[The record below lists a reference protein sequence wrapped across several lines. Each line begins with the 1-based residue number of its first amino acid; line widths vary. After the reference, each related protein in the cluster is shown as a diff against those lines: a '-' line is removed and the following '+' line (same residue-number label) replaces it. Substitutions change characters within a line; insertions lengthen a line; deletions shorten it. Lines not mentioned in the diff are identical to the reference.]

1 MRRNGGFRW
10 QTNRF
15 VVLGHVFLALFVL
28 AVAVSVSLTLYQ
40 DRQTLLALQVQRAKA
55 NALVFEDQISQT
67 FQAIE
72 NTVRSIPEF
81 TPSDLEG
88 KASSDVQA
96 LLKRLQHGQP
106 ALRSLSLMQG
116 GVVVQST
123 HPGNVGVSPEGLNLV
138 PDERPDATTARLR
151 VGRNW
156 IGRDFHQGHGAQ
168 GLASDRN
175 DRPYLLPL
183 SLRLTQGARPV
194 SVLVGVNPDYFLGR
208 QQRFSD
214 SQTDRFQLVR
224 IDGAVLLDTADAAI
238 GAAFPYPDI
247 VERARK
253 DEIGVEQSAHIL
265 SFRSSAKYPF
275 FVAVHVDQERILES
289 WRHKA
294 MVVGGV
300 TGCVLLLV
308 AASASALLRR
318 IHHAEI
324 AHRQER
330 ELAHAT
336 MERDLEARIAQRT
349 QELTESKRSLEH
361 TLSHLRDTQSQL
373 IQSEKLA
380 TLGQIVANVAHEI
393 NTPIG
398 AVKSSG
404 ESISVA
410 LNQVLAGFPALVLS
424 LDEATRNL
432 FFALVT
438 EVRKPAEPL
447 STREERALN
456 RAVRA
461 ELEAAD
467 MPDAQTKADWLLGL
481 KVRQQPMRFA
491 ALLQHP
497 RAGDFFE
504 MANQIAT
511 IIHSA
516 DNINLAVERVAK
528 IIFALKSFSH
538 TDASGEFQPV
548 DLKAG
553 METVLTIYSNQI
565 KQGVEVTRE
574 YGNLGLVECL
584 PDELNQVWTNLIHNA
599 LQAMNNQGK
608 LLIAMQ
614 AQDHGVRVSIT
625 DNGPGISPDIQT
637 RIFDPFFTT
646 KPVGEGS
653 GLGLDI
659 ARKIVDKHHGRLEL
673 HSEVGVGT
681 TFSVW
686 LPLQQAT

>member
-1 MRRNGGFRW
+1 MTSATPAQSQHHRRYLLWLSVGTVVMALAMGGLLVFQLAQKKAIQQASTLRSDSI
-10 QTNRF
+10 TALVFGVEREFLRF
-15 VVLGHVFLALFVL
+15 
-28 AVAVSVSLTLYQ
+28 
-40 DRQTLLALQVQRAKA
+40 RQTLDQAMYNPDALEADAITLRYDILLSRIELLRGGPSAEVLANKPQFVALMEKLTALIESTDEVMQHGVLDRSQVVALLAQY
-55 NALVFEDQISQT
+55 NALG
-67 FQAIE
+67 
-72 NTVRSIPEF
+72 P
-81 TPSDLEG
+81 
-88 KASSDVQA
+88 DVQ
-96 LLKRLQHGQP
+96 K
-106 ALRSLSLMQG
+106 LSLVANSEVSELLELQSKTMLEQNQL
-116 GVVVQST
+116 VV
-123 HPGNVGVSPEGLNLV
+123 E
-138 PDERPDATTARLR
+138 
-151 VGRNW
+151 
-156 IGRDFHQGHGAQ
+156 
-168 GLASDRN
+168 LAS
-175 DRPYLLPL
+175 L
-183 SLRLTQGARPV
+183 
-194 SVLVGVNPDYFLGR
+194 
-208 QQRFSD
+208 
-214 SQTDRFQLVR
+214 QL
-224 IDGAVLLDTADAAI
+224 
-238 GAAFPYPDI
+238 
-247 VERARK
+247 
-253 DEIGVEQSAHIL
+253 
-265 SFRSSAKYPF
+265 
-275 FVAVHVDQERILES
+275 
-289 WRHKA
+289 
-294 MVVGGV
+294 
-300 TGCVLLLV
+300 VLLLI
-308 AASASALLRR
+308 AASALAVRQRR
-318 IHHAEI
+318 QHV
-324 AHRQER
+324 ER
-330 ELAHAT
+330 EAL
-336 MERDLEARIAQRT
+336 ERLTVELRAAEQRALVANQGLEEKVRDRT
-349 QELTESKRSLEH
+349 KELSGTLEN
-361 TLSHLRDTQSQL
+361 LKSAQSQL

-410 LNQVLAGFPALVLS
+410 LNRVLAGFPALVLS

-467 MPDAQTKADWLLGL
+467 IPDAQTKADWLLGL
-481 KVRQQPMRFA
+481 KVRQLPMRFA

-497 RAGDFFE
+497 RAEAIFE

-574 YGNLGLVECL
+574 YGDVGLVECL

-608 LLIAMQ
+608 LQIAMQ

-625 DNGPGISPDIQT
+625 DNGPGIPLDIQT

>member
-1 MRRNGGFRW
+1 
-10 QTNRF
+10 
-15 VVLGHVFLALFVL
+15 
-28 AVAVSVSLTLYQ
+28 
-40 DRQTLLALQVQRAKA
+40 
-55 NALVFEDQISQT
+55 
-67 FQAIE
+67 
-72 NTVRSIPEF
+72 
-81 TPSDLEG
+81 
-88 KASSDVQA
+88 
-96 LLKRLQHGQP
+96 
-106 ALRSLSLMQG
+106 
-116 GVVVQST
+116 
-123 HPGNVGVSPEGLNLV
+123 
-138 PDERPDATTARLR
+138 
-151 VGRNW
+151 
-156 IGRDFHQGHGAQ
+156 
-168 GLASDRN
+168 
-175 DRPYLLPL
+175 
-183 SLRLTQGARPV
+183 
-194 SVLVGVNPDYFLGR
+194 
-208 QQRFSD
+208 
-214 SQTDRFQLVR
+214 
-224 IDGAVLLDTADAAI
+224 
-238 GAAFPYPDI
+238 
-247 VERARK
+247 
-253 DEIGVEQSAHIL
+253 
-265 SFRSSAKYPF
+265 
-275 FVAVHVDQERILES
+275 
-289 WRHKA
+289 
-294 MVVGGV
+294 
-300 TGCVLLLV
+300 
-308 AASASALLRR
+308 
-318 IHHAEI
+318 
-324 AHRQER
+324 
-330 ELAHAT
+330 
-336 MERDLEARIAQRT
+336 
-349 QELTESKRSLEH
+349 
-361 TLSHLRDTQSQL
+361 
-373 IQSEKLA
+373 
-380 TLGQIVANVAHEI
+380 
-393 NTPIG
+393 
-398 AVKSSG
+398 
-404 ESISVA
+404 
-410 LNQVLAGFPALVLS
+410 
-424 LDEATRNL
+424 
-432 FFALVT
+432 VT

-467 MPDAQTKADWLLGL
+467 IPDAQTKADWLLGL

-497 RAGDFFE
+497 RAGDIFE

-528 IIFALKSFSH
+528 IIFALKSFAH

-574 YGNLGLVECL
+574 YGDVGPVECL

-608 LLIAMQ
+608 LQIAVQ

-625 DNGPGISPDIQT
+625 DNGPGIPLDIQT

>member
-1 MRRNGGFRW
+1 MSRVQALWWAVSPARSIR
-10 QTNRF
+10 TRL
-15 VVLGHVFLALFVL
+15 VLIVL
-28 AVAVSVSLTLYQ
+28 AVE
-40 DRQTLLALQVQRAKA
+40 
-55 NALVFEDQISQT
+55 VFT
-67 FQAIE
+67 
-72 NTVRSIPEF
+72 
-81 TPSDLEG
+81 
-88 KASSDVQA
+88 
-96 LLKRLQHGQP
+96 
-106 ALRSLSLMQG
+106 LSLMTLNDLRLLTVSMTSQAEQYVEG
-116 GVVVQST
+116 QAPVLSAAVLAPLLQRDYATIQSILDEGRGHASLIYLAVRNSEGVEIAAS
-123 HPGNVGVSPEGLNLV
+123 GVPPETAANAAGRLVLSPFGPRGTRYDVSIPIEMWANRLGSLHIGLDIRNIWQAVDQFLVEGLQILLLGLV
-138 PDERPDATTARLR
+138 VSTCLLLGLLHMTVTRHMTA
-151 VGRNW
+151 
-156 IGRDFHQGHGAQ
+156 
-168 GLASDRN
+168 
-175 DRPYLLPL
+175 
-183 SLRLTQGARPV
+183 LTQGINELERGNYQHRFTRQSADELGALATALNYMSGSV
-194 SVLVGVNPDYFLGR
+194 SQAFETLR
-208 QQRFSD
+208 QSK
-214 SQTDRFQLVR
+214 
-224 IDGAVLLDTADAAI
+224 IDEE
-238 GAAFPYPDI
+238 
-247 VERARK
+247 ERLSIK
-253 DEIGVEQSAHIL
+253 VEQRTEALNQSNQQL
-265 SFRSSAKYPF
+265 
-275 FVAVHVDQERILES
+275 Q
-289 WRHKA
+289 
-294 MVVGGV
+294 
-300 TGCVLLLV
+300 
-308 AASASALLRR
+308 SALD
-318 IHHAEI
+318 
-324 AHRQER
+324 
-330 ELAHAT
+330 ELKTA
-336 MERDLEARIAQRT
+336 
-349 QELTESKRSLEH
+349 
-361 TLSHLRDTQSQL
+361 QSQL
-373 IQSEKLA
+373 VQSEKLA

-410 LNQVLAGFPALVLS
+410 LNRVLAGFPALVLS

-432 FFALVT
+432 FFALVI

-481 KVRQQPMRFA
+481 KVRQQPMRFV

-497 RAGDFFE
+497 RAGDIFE

-528 IIFALKSFSH
+528 IIFALKSFAH

-574 YGNLGLVECL
+574 YGDVGPVECL

-599 LQAMNNQGK
+599 LQAMQNSGTLTVK
-608 LLIAMQ
+608 VA
-614 AQDHGVRVSIT
+614 AQDGGVVVSIA
-625 DNGPGISPDIQT
+625 DNGPGIPEDIRG